1 MTISLVIKLFVVLIL
16 VILAAA
22 LILSYVKLKDCSLQ
36 RMKRIIF
43 QQFHWAIWTVPL
55 TVVFAI
61 AFLLLYYSA
70 SGNTASAII
79 TLNYSEASNGQ
90 NSNQT
95 RFNMSDI
102 ISNDVL
108 ELAIEKGALEG
119 VTPDALKEA
128 LSVVP
133 TVQGDSYLQEGYHI
147 STEFEIQYNATSR
160 TKHLNAYQLMDLLV
174 DAYEQYYIE
183 QYADNFDVLNMTFE
197 PQTQFADMDYLDIV
211 SYLEQKCYAIEDYMY
226 VLASASPSFVS
237 SKGNTFTSLAEKA
250 QQIVDVQL
258 DNNLR
263 SYLLFNSVSK
273 NAADYISRLN
283 YENSL
288 TEYERRKMLASYEIR
303 NEAVQMYSEEMT
315 RIVLVPTWDEAGD
328 YYMGRTKVGIDA
340 LSMEA
345 QEYSGWAA
353 SCTKT
358 LESNNT
364 IIRSM
369 EQANSSGNNEVVDQM
384 IAEICASL
392 EEIAKV
398 AKDTG
403 REYSASRMNGCIFS
417 AVRTDSVFK
426 GFVYGSILAL
436 LFFIVLNFLA
446 VVKRISMNIGWYLSE
461 KK

>member
-1 MTISLVIKLFVVLIL
+1 M
-16 VILAAA
+16 
-22 LILSYVKLKDCSLQ
+22 Y
-36 RMKRIIF
+36 
-43 QQFHWAIWTVPL
+43 
-55 TVVFAI
+55 
-61 AFLLLYYSA
+61 FLP
-70 SGNTASAII
+70 SAI
-79 TLNYSEASNGQ
+79 
-90 NSNQT
+90 
-95 RFNMSDI
+95 
-102 ISNDVL
+102 
-108 ELAIEKGALEG
+108 
-119 VTPDALKEA
+119 
-128 LSVVP
+128 
-133 TVQGDSYLQEGYHI
+133 
-147 STEFEIQYNATSR
+147 
-160 TKHLNAYQLMDLLV
+160 
-174 DAYEQYYIE
+174 
-183 QYADNFDVLNMTFE
+183 
-197 PQTQFADMDYLDIV
+197 
-211 SYLEQKCYAIEDYMY
+211 
-226 VLASASPSFVS
+226 PSFVS

-250 QQIVDVQL
+250 HQIADVQL

-345 QEYSGWAA
+345 QEYSGWVAN
-353 SCTKT
+353 CTKT
-358 LESNNT
+358 LESNNA
-364 IIRSM
+364 IIQSM

-384 IAEICASL
+384 IAEICTSL
-392 EEIAKV
+392 EDIAKI

-417 AVRTDSVFK
+417 AVRTNSVFR
-426 GFVYGSILAL
+426 GFAYGSILAV

-446 VVKRISMNIGWYLSE
+446 VVKRITMNIGWYLSE